1 MCCRKEKIMEDKVI
15 EVNHLNK
22 IYKLYDKPTDRL
34 KESLSLSRKR
44 YHKEHYAL
52 KDISFEVRRKEIIGL
67 IGTNGAGKSTLLK
80 IITGVLTET
89 SGQVNINGKI
99 SALLELGAGF
109 NPEYTGIEN
118 IYLNGTMS
126 GYSKTEMDSKLKSI
140 IDFADIG
147 EFINQPVK
155 TYSSGMFARL
165 AFAVA
170 INIDPDILIVDEAL
184 SVGDIRFQQRCF
196 RKMEEFKETKTILLV
211 SHDLGAITKFCD
223 RVIWIE
229 HGEVMAIGEPLS
241 IVKQY
246 QAYIM
251 DSKLTKSQ
259 TSDKKEKNIKKNMA
273 LNEIDNKFE
282 VYGDKKAL
290 ITGIGL
296 FNSEN
301 NIRTEF
307 AYPNDQLK
315 LIIRVKYNDNLV
327 SPIIG
332 FTVNDR
338 LGNIIF
344 QTNSNVLDYE
354 VEINNEICDYCFE
367 FKLPDLN
374 NGSYTISPAVASG
387 TQDNHIQ
394 HNWVH
399 DAIAFNVIRKEL
411 YNLQGIMYLTD
422 INFYE
427 MN

>member
-1 MCCRKEKIMEDKVI
+1 MEDIVI
-15 EVNHLNK
+15 ELKNISK

-34 KESLSLSRKR
+34 KESLSIRKKR

-52 KDISFEVRRKEIIGL
+52 KDISFQVHRREILGL

-89 SGQVNINGKI
+89 SGDINVNGKI

-126 GYSKTEMDSKLKSI
+126 GYSKSEMDSRLKSI
-140 IDFADIG
+140 VDFADIG

-184 SVGDIRFQQRCF
+184 SVGDIRFQQKCF

-229 HGEVMAIGEPLS
+229 HGQVMNIGDPLS
-241 IVKQY
+241 IAKQY

-251 DSKLTKSQ
+251 DSKLSKTEDVN
-259 TSDKKEKNIKKNMA
+259 TTTDNVIKD
-273 LNEIDNKFE
+273 LNLCHIEEQLE

-290 ITGIGL
+290 IIGIGL
-296 FNSEN
+296 FDSNTN
-301 NIRTEF
+301 KNVEF
-307 AYPNDQLK
+307 IYPKDK
-315 LIIRVKYNDNLV
+315 IKVVIRVKYNEDLI
-327 SPIIG
+327 SPIVG

-344 QTNSNVLDYE
+344 QTNSNVLNQKI
-354 VEINNEICDYCFE
+354 EITKLVCDYCFE
-367 FKLPDLN
+367 FSVPELN
-374 NGSYTISPAVASG
+374 GGTYTVSPAIASG

-411 YNLQGIMYLTD
+411 CNLQGIIYLSNID
-422 INFYE
+422 FYE